1 MMSRRL
7 SLCLL
12 LALACKGEEDTG
24 YDLPWDVKPHCGDG
38 LLDPGEECDHG
49 SENSDELADA
59 CRTTCEFAHCGDG
72 VSDEGEQCDD
82 GDPFGGDGCD
92 GHCVIEN
99 GSLEAEPND
108 TAASGQVGA
117 DQEVFHGSL
126 TDFDSDCY
134 RFKVPEWGWI
144 TANTLPD
151 REERCESDHNLSLH
165 TLDGTQ
171 LAVALSGHS
180 DNNCAQIDAMTLN
193 AARFLNQSEYAICIK
208 GLGGSPVNSY
218 ALQATIGETSC
229 GYDFDVPSNQDLD
242 GDGQHN
248 GCDDDDDGDGRLDM
262 EDNCP
267 LVANTA
273 TSDPWF
279 TTNNGFFDRWLISG
293 PYTGIDSPDDCEP
306 ALQSVTYFPDG
317 EVTPAIA
324 DDVPGVPWRAAIMN
338 SQKLNFLDY
347 FSSTAPHEAYAVTW
361 FNLPETRDVILAM
374 GADDGFRVWVDG
386 EQIDSVPT
394 CQGVST
400 DKYKYPMTLSEG
412 WHRLTIRVR
421 DRGGGW
427 GLIARLRDGET
438 NGVMKDIE
446 LSIHPYGSWVDDQM
460 DTDGDGIGDVCDP
473 DPNDP

>member
-1 MMSRRL
+1 
-7 SLCLL
+7 
-12 LALACKGEEDTG
+12 
-24 YDLPWDVKPHCGDG
+24 
-38 LLDPGEECDHG
+38 
-49 SENSDELADA
+49 
-59 CRTTCEFAHCGDG
+59 
-72 VSDEGEQCDD
+72 
-82 GDPFGGDGCD
+82 
-92 GHCVIEN
+92 
-99 GSLEAEPND
+99 
-108 TAASGQVGA
+108 
-117 DQEVFHGSL
+117 
-126 TDFDSDCY
+126 
-134 RFKVPEWGWI
+134 
-144 TANTLPD
+144 
-151 REERCESDHNLSLH
+151 
-165 TLDGTQ
+165 
-171 LAVALSGHS
+171 GHS

-347 FSSTAPHEAYAVTW
+347 FSS
-361 FNLPETRDVILAM
+361 
-374 GADDGFRVWVDG
+374 
-386 EQIDSVPT
+386 
-394 CQGVST
+394 
-400 DKYKYPMTLSEG
+400 
-412 WHRLTIRVR
+412 
-421 DRGGGW
+421 
-427 GLIARLRDGET
+427 
-438 NGVMKDIE
+438 
-446 LSIHPYGSWVDDQM
+446 
-460 DTDGDGIGDVCDP
+460 
-473 DPNDP
+473 